1 MDTHVALDIA
11 PDAAPQERLTLRAV
25 LPLVMLL
32 GSTLLAAT
40 AGSRVMS
47 LSAAE
52 TLAFVVPA
60 KALQYRDSQPTALAA
75 ESERWWALGDYP
87 RASQLA
93 ANALRSNPLNGAGYR
108 VLALVADAGGDRE
121 RAGALMRLALKR
133 TPSDL
138 TARRWLAD
146 RALDAGQFP
155 AAVALQDRT
164 MRLDPGS
171 ESVTFVDWYPLL
183 SNDVN
188 RQALVR
194 LLAASPPWRTA
205 FLKQFAAAGSTAD
218 VDAVFSG
225 LLTAQAGALLEVDE
239 KEAWLRRLTA
249 DGRWLEAYRRW
260 QSLQGEF
267 ARGGSLPVNGNFESA
282 PGPAPFDWMLGTTAD
297 VEVDRAVAD
306 GGTGQA
312 LRLQFLGRR
321 AAFDGVR
328 QTLVVNEGAYRLR
341 WRYRLDSLDTPR
353 GLQWVA
359 ACANTG
365 ATLAE
370 SGLMAGD
377 SPWRDSELTLR
388 VPADCG
394 AVQLKLQLAARIA
407 AESAAYGTAWFDT
420 VRLDRLVEPGRQGKE
435 KVLAGTNSPES
446 GQGEEGYGH
455 HEEI

>member
-1 MDTHVALDIA
+1 
-11 PDAAPQERLTLRAV
+11 
-25 LPLVMLL
+25 
-32 GSTLLAAT
+32 
-40 AGSRVMS
+40 MS

-87 RASQLA
+87 RATRLA
-93 ANALRSNPLNGAGYR
+93 ENALKSNPLNGAGYR
-108 VLALVADAGGDRE
+108 VLGLVADAGGDRA
-121 RAGALMRLALKR
+121 RAGALMHLALKR

-155 AAVALQDRT
+155 EAVALQDRIL
-164 MRLDPGS
+164 RLDPGS

-183 SNDVN
+183 SVDAN
-188 RQALVR
+188 RQALVQ
-194 LLAASPPWRTA
+194 LLAASPPWRAA
-205 FLKQFAAAGSTAD
+205 FLNQFASAGSAAD
-218 VDAVFSG
+218 VDAVFAA
-225 LLTAQAGALLEVDE
+225 LIDARKGARLEVDE
-239 KEAWLRRLTA
+239 EEAWLRRLTA
-249 DGRWLEAYRRW
+249 DGRWMDAYRRW
-260 QSLQGEF
+260 QLLQGEF
-267 ARGGSLPVNGNFESA
+267 ARGDALPVNGNFESA
-282 PGPAPFDWMLGTTAD
+282 PGPAPFDWALGTSAD

-321 AAFDGVR
+321 AAFAGVR
-328 QTLVVNEGAYRLR
+328 QTLVVTEGAYRLR
-341 WRYRLDSLDTPR
+341 WRYRLDSLETPR

-365 ATLAE
+365 ATLGE

-377 SPWRDSELTLR
+377 SPWRDSELSLR

-420 VRLDRLVEPGRQGKE
+420 VRLDRMVEPGSQGKE
-435 KVLAGTNSPES
+435 KIVAETNSPES
-446 GQGEEGYGH
+446 GRRLEVYGH
-455 HEEI
+455 HEAI